1 MLNDCIK
8 SCAEICMKCIVH
20 TALDIFF
27 LGGVCKIYFK
37 KLYSSVR
44 LNFLSHIFCRSG
56 LINTKSVIT
65 SFA

>member
-27 LGGVCKIYFK
+27 FGGGVQ
-37 KLYSSVR
+37 
-44 LNFLSHIFCRSG
+44 NIF
-56 LINTKSVIT
+56 
-65 SFA
+65 

>member
-27 LGGVCKIYFK
+27 FGGGGVQNIFLKIIFECSTKFLVSYF
-37 KLYSSVR
+37 LP
-44 LNFLSHIFCRSG
+44 FRSY
-56 LINTKSVIT
+56 
-65 SFA
+65 